1 VPILPGEEA
10 MKGDGVGR
18 RCEVCYQ
25 ENGRHW
31 TTPHIH
37 RRKPDNCTCGH
48 ERDAHGWVL
57 PCLCRACSCAGFVG
71 RDDFSCDRWLKGQR

>member
-1 VPILPGEEA
+1 MPILPGEEA

-71 RDDFSCDRWLKGQR
+71 RDDVSCDRWLKEQR